1 MKQSTSLTHRI
12 LKLLYPQADL
22 DVAGEGFAMTCTE
35 EEANKLIEDSA
46 VTTDQVME
54 LLPVNKY

>member
-22 DVAGEGFAMTCTE
+22 DVAGEGFATTCTE

>member
-22 DVAGEGFAMTCTE
+22 DVAGEGFAATCTE